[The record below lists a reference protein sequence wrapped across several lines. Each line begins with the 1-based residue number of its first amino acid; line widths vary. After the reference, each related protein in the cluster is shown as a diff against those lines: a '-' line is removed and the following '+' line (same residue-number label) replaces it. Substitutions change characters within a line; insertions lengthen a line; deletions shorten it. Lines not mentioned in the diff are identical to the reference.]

1 MVPIAGITITCM
13 LLCFII
19 INEAVAQTPYINSK
33 KMPVEIGNYTKAS
46 VFCKDGDGM
55 ISGGFSMGF
64 SSAQSAFD
72 TMVYSNHPI
81 QQINQTGYFEGWE
94 AGLVNK
100 GNTPAEI
107 TAIVLCL
114 NLTLTP

>member
-1 MVPIAGITITCM
+1 MIVCT
-13 LLCFII
+13 II
-19 INEAVAQTPYINSK
+19 INEAVAQVPYIDSK
-33 KMPVEIGNYTKAS
+33 KVPVEIGNFAIAS
-46 VFCKDGDGM
+46 VYCKDGDGM
-55 ISGGFSMGF
+55 ISGGFSTGF
-64 SSAQSAFD
+64 SSAQAAFN
-72 TMVYSNHPI
+72 TMLYSNHPT

-100 GNTPAEI
+100 GNTTTEI